1 MLCFSRKGVIAPDL
15 AKILTIAFLMS
26 ACSPADETPSPK
38 ATPDPMTQE
47 QTQNLTLPDWCSSK
61 ETSGEVCFRCERFD
75 GGVKIPY
82 EQCFAPSPRFSSESN
97 CTFND
102 GVLKQISCSGTKSG
116 EPFRMDASLAKE
128 RLAASLPAF
137 LVGMDLV
144 VRQVYSEQSAAAKL
158 TSDLSDFWS
167 TRIPSIMRGENIEVT
182 ADDLL
187 SLVNRH
193 VTTPLSPDL
202 ANHLKSVTVTTLR
215 RLAQDYAG
223 RKDYNLSQ
231 VVLTG
236 IEIAKAIPQSIL
248 GDAKTYLSGPAIATL
263 LSSEKAQPMVSIF
276 KSMSS
281 SVLGFTSFDDF
292 VAELRRGRE

>member
-1 MLCFSRKGVIAPDL
+1 MLCFFRKGVIAPDL
-15 AKILTIAFLMS
+15 AKILTVAFLMS

-38 ATPDPMTQE
+38 ATPDPGIQE

-61 ETSGEVCFRCERFD
+61 ETSSEVCFRCERSD

-82 EQCFAPSPRFSSESN
+82 EQCFAPSPSFSSGSN

-116 EPFRMDASLAKE
+116 EPFKMDASLAKE

-158 TSDLSDFWS
+158 TSDLSAFWS
-167 TRIPSIMRGENIEVT
+167 TRIPAIMRGENIEVT

-193 VTTPLSPDL
+193 VTTPLSSVH
-202 ANHLKSVTVTTLR
+202 ANHLKTVTVTTLR

-223 RKDYNLSQ
+223 RKDYRLSKA
-231 VVLTG
+231 VFEG
-236 IEIAKAIPQSIL
+236 IEIAKSIPENIL
-248 GDAKTYLSGPAIATL
+248 GDAQNYLSGPAIAAL
-263 LSSEKAQPMVSIF
+263 LSSEKAQPMVTIF

-281 SVLGFTSFDDF
+281 SVLGVTSFDDF
-292 VAELRRGRE
+292 IAELQRGRP

>member
-1 MLCFSRKGVIAPDL
+1 MLCCFRKGGIVPDL
-15 AKILTIAFLMS
+15 SKILSVVFLMS
-26 ACSPADETPSPK
+26 ACSPVEETPSPK
-38 ATPDPMTQE
+38 SKPDPKTQE
-47 QTQNLTLPDWCSSK
+47 QTQNLTLPSWCSSK
-61 ETSGEVCFRCERFD
+61 ENSSEVCFRCERSD
-75 GGVKIPY
+75 GGLKIPY
-82 EQCFAPSPRFSSESN
+82 EQCFAPSQSFSSGSN

-128 RLAASLPAF
+128 KLAASMPAF

-158 TSDLSDFWS
+158 TSDLSAFWS
-167 TRIPSIMRGENIEVT
+167 SRIPAIMRGENIDVT

-202 ANHLKSVTVTTLR
+202 ANHLKTVTVTTLR

-223 RKDYNLSQ
+223 RKDYRLSD
-231 VVLTG
+231 VVLDG
-236 IEIAKAIPQSIL
+236 IEIAKAIPQNIL

-263 LSSEKAQPMVSIF
+263 LSSEKAQPMVNIF

-292 VAELRRGRE
+292 IAELRQGRE

>member
-1 MLCFSRKGVIAPDL
+1 MLCFLRKGAIVHGVAKTL
-15 AKILTIAFLMS
+15 AAAALLS
-26 ACSPADETPSPK
+26 ACSPVDETPSAKPRPK
-38 ATPDPMTQE
+38 TQE
-47 QTQNLTLPDWCSSK
+47 QTQSLTLPDWCSSK
-61 ETSGEVCFRCERFD
+61 ETISEVCFRCERSD

-82 EQCFAPSPRFSSESN
+82 EQCFAPSPSFSSNAN
-97 CTFND
+97 CSFND
-102 GVLKQISCSGTKSG
+102 GVLKQISCSSTMSG
-116 EPFRMDASLAKE
+116 EPFKMDASLAKE
-128 RLAASLPAF
+128 RLAAALPAF

-144 VRQVYSEQSAAAKL
+144 VRQVYSEQSPAAKL
-158 TSDLSDFWS
+158 TSDLSAFWS
-167 TRIPSIMRGENIEVT
+167 SRIPAIMRGENIDVT

-193 VTTPLSPDL
+193 VTTPLSPEL
-202 ANHLKSVTVTTLR
+202 GNHLKTVTMTALK

-223 RKDYNLSQ
+223 RKDYSLSQ

-236 IEIAKAIPQSIL
+236 IEIAKAIPQNIL

-263 LSSEKAQPMVSIF
+263 LSSEKAQPMVNIF

-292 VAELRRGRE
+292 IAELRRGRD

>member
-1 MLCFSRKGVIAPDL
+1 MLCFFRQGAVTPDL
-15 AKILTIAFLMS
+15 AKMLIIAFLTC

-38 ATPDPMTQE
+38 ATPDPTTQD

-61 ETSGEVCFRCERFD
+61 ETSGEVCFRCERSD

-82 EQCFAPSPRFSSESN
+82 EQCFAPSPSFSSGSN

-144 VRQVYSEQSAAAKL
+144 VRQVYSDQSPAAKL
-158 TSDLSDFWS
+158 TSDLSAFWS
-167 TRIPSIMRGENIEVT
+167 SRIPAIMRGENIDVT

-193 VTTPLSPDL
+193 VTPPLSPDL
-202 ANHLKSVTVTTLR
+202 AKHLKSVTMTTLKS
-215 RLAQDYAG
+215 LAEDYAG
-223 RKDYNLSQ
+223 RKDYKLSEI
-231 VVLTG
+231 VLTG
-236 IEIAKAIPQSIL
+236 IEIAKAIPQNIL
-248 GDAKTYLSGPAIATL
+248 GDAKTYLSGPAIANL
-263 LSSEKAQPMVSIF
+263 LSSEKAQPMVNIF
-276 KSMSS
+276 KSMGS
-281 SVLGFTSFDDF
+281 SVLGFTSFDEF
-292 VAELRRGRE
+292 IAELRRGRN